1 MIAAMFRTTATMSLL
16 VSASAFGLKA
26 APRAVARRAFTRSAV
41 VLAGNPVAVCKTSMG
56 EFKVMAMT
64 YFNFGCCGHR

>member
-1 MIAAMFRTTATMSLL
+1 MFRTAATMSLL
-16 VSASAFGLKA
+16 VSASAFGLKS

-56 EFKVMAMT
+56 EFKVT
-64 YFNFGCCGHR
+64 TIYYFNFGRSGHRY